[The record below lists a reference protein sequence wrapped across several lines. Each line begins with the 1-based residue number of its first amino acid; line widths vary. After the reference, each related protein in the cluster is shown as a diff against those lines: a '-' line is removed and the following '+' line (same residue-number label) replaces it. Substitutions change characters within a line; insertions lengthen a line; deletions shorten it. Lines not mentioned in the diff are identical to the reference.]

1 MIFFRQIREHRPT
14 VVLVF
19 LVVLSLVS
27 LITGTRASVV
37 HTGIKRAVSLTAYP
51 FLKAKALTE
60 DSASY
65 MVDFVFAYDAQRR
78 RNTVLTQE
86 VIELKRA
93 LAHYRE
99 LRTENRRL
107 RRMLDFVREEPRL
120 YLEPVRVIE
129 SMKGMLTID
138 RGRLHGIRESMSVL
152 AVDGVVGM
160 ITDVSDVTAKV
171 ATIHHMDCKVG
182 AMVERN
188 RIRAYDGII
197 HAGSDLTNICTM
209 DYIDVKD
216 DVRKG
221 DLVVTSPESLF
232 PSGYPIGVVSAVH
245 GSDSLWKWAEIVPAV
260 DPYKLDEVFVVH
272 RASGDA
278 ERLAGP
284 PLTVSAEEQLAA
296 TAGESTQVRAIQER
310 YAP

>member
-1 MIFFRQIREHRPT
+1 MIFFRQIREHRST
-14 VVLVF
+14 VVLVL
-19 LVVLSLVS
+19 LVFLSLVS
-27 LITGTRASVV
+27 LITGTRASIV
-37 HTGIKRAVSLTAYP
+37 HTGIKRAVSITAYP
-51 FLKAKALTE
+51 FLKTKALTE
-60 DSASY
+60 DSAAY

-78 RNTVLTQE
+78 RNAVLTQE
-86 VIELKRA
+86 VVELKRA

-99 LRTENRRL
+99 LRAENRRL
-107 RRMLDFVREEPRL
+107 RRMLDFMREEPRL
-120 YLEPVRVIE
+120 NLEPVRVIE

-152 AVDGVVGM
+152 AVDGVVGI
-160 ITDVSDVTAKV
+160 ITEVSDVTAKV
-171 ATIHHMDCKVG
+171 ATIHHIDCKVG

-188 RIRAYDGII
+188 RLRAYDGVI

-209 DYIDVKD
+209 DYIDIKE
-216 DVRKG
+216 DVRRG

-232 PSGYPIGVVSAVH
+232 PSGYPIGLVSAVH

-284 PLTVSAEEQLAA
+284 PMTPAAEERLAA
-296 TAGESTQVRAIQER
+296 TSQDPARIRAIQER

>member
-19 LVVLSLVS
+19 LVVLSLIS
-27 LITGTRASVV
+27 LITSTRASVV
-37 HTGIKRAVSLTAYP
+37 HTGIKRAVSITAYP

-60 DSASY
+60 DGASY
-65 MVDFVFAYDAQRR
+65 MVNIVFAYDAQRR
-78 RNTVLTQE
+78 RNAVLTQE

-160 ITDVSDVTAKV
+160 ITEVSDVTAKV

-284 PLTVSAEEQLAA
+284 PLTVAAEEQLAA
-296 TAGESTQVRAIQER
+296 TAGESSQVRAIQER